1 MNRSSIIIRL
11 KSTNSLWMWIYV
23 TIKAV
28 IFDLDGTV
36 AKFNLEYRVVRA
48 EVISFLIS
56 RGLPASVFSLDESIF
71 EMLKK
76 TEIFLHNLGRDQVE
90 LPEIQNMA
98 LAIASSYELK
108 AAHTTALLP
117 GVLEVLKELKQRGLK
132 LAIFTINGKSS
143 TKIIL
148 RNLRI
153 REFFDAVVTRD
164 DTSRVKPDP
173 IHLTRTLEALDVSP
187 NQAVVVGDS
196 EVDLAC
202 ARALKVQ
209 CFGVATETNAS
220 RLPRNTT
227 TAPILDSITDL
238 PKALSHLS

>member
-1 MNRSSIIIRL
+1 M
-11 KSTNSLWMWIYV
+11 

-28 IFDLDGTV
+28 IFDLDGTL
-36 AKFNLEYRVVRA
+36 ANFNLEYKVVRA
-48 EVISFLIS
+48 EVISYLIS

-71 EMLKK
+71 EMLQK
-76 TEIFLHNLGRDQVE
+76 TKIFLKNLGRDQVE
-90 LPEIQNMA
+90 FPEILNKT

-108 AAHTTALLP
+108 AAHATTLLP
-117 GVLEVLKELKQRGLK
+117 GVLGVLKELKQRGLK
-132 LAIFTINGKSS
+132 MAIFTINGKSS
-143 TKIIL
+143 TRIIL

-164 DTSRVKPDP
+164 ETSRVKPDP
-173 IHLTRTLEALDVSP
+173 IHLTRTLEALGVSP

-209 CFGVATETNAS
+209 SFGVATETNFN
-220 RLPRNTT
+220 RLPRNKGL
-227 TAPILDSITDL
+227 APILDSITDL
-238 PKALSHLS
+238 PKALNHLS